1 MAKKINDKI
10 EELKAGVD
18 WFYSDDFNLD
28 EASERYKSL
37 IKLAKEINLD
47 LEGLKNEIAT
57 YKDKVVSF
65 KIKKYEKPIR
75 FFAIKEM

>member
-1 MAKKINDKI
+1 MAKNINDKI

-47 LEGLKNEIAT
+47 LEGLKNEINVISE
-57 YKDKVVSF
+57 DFSS
-65 KIKKYEKPIR
+65 
-75 FFAIKEM
+75 